1 MASENHVYIH
11 LISLMISQDFDESMD
26 FSILFFEVEIAQH
39 MASLFS
45 QRNMNMFNLFSDLKI
60 VASFS
65 RFSICENIPYH
76 VFILKDLELSKLI
89 FLQTL

>member
-60 VASFS
+60 VANFS
-65 RFSICENIPYH
+65 QFSICENIPYH

>member
-1 MASENHVYIH
+1 
-11 LISLMISQDFDESMD
+11 MILQDFDESMD
-26 FSILFFEVEIAQH
+26 FSIQFFEVEIAQH
-39 MASLFS
+39 TASLFS

-60 VASFS
+60 VANFS
-65 RFSICENIPYH
+65 QFSICENIPYH